1 MKVTSHVGHPNLLHI
16 RGRCQDNNEIITVY
30 DFVPNGSLDK
40 WLFGA
45 GVLPWT
51 LQANQ
56 LAMQACRQGK
66 AGQAWHARAHLQAS
80 RHGLAQAAATF
91 LKHKLTNPNSVGSK
105 SSKM

>member
-51 LQANQ
+51 
-56 LAMQACRQGK
+56 R
-66 AGQAWHARAHLQAS
+66 
-80 RHGLAQAAATF
+80 
-91 LKHKLTNPNSVGSK
+91 
-105 SSKM
+105 